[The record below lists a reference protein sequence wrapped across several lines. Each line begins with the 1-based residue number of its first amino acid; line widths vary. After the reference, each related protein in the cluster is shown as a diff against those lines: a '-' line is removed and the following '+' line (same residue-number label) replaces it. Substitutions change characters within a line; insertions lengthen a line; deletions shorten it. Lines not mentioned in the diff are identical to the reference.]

1 MVLSLFIRAVL
12 LGDFTLLQERA
23 HNSICQVGVY
33 SRVYSR
39 VVPCLPLAVSWRLHK
54 WELSNFVQW
63 LL

>member
-1 MVLSLFIRAVL
+1 MLICECMFTKQMLSLGVGMVLSLFIRAVL
-12 LGDFTLLQERA
+12 LGGFTLLQECA

-39 VVPCLPLAVSWRLHK
+39 VVSCL
-54 WELSNFVQW
+54 